1 MPGTRPG
8 MTIGGAP
15 APRDNLVWNEIFQS
29 PVGSKVRTPVML
41 DTPRDERRSAAEV
54 PGVDWDAAR
63 RTFQTALIWVLAAFT
78 VFLLWYIRYA
88 FLIAFGSILV
98 ALLLIAL
105 ADLLCKFVKLP
116 RAICLTVATLLVLA
130 IAGVTAWLFGAH
142 LYSQFGDLL
151 RNIKGGET
159 FIRQYFDGTG
169 APEVADK
176 VAEKGSS
183 MLTTFA
189 TQALQLGLGFAVALL
204 VVGITGIYLAAQP
217 KIYRWGIAAL
227 FHPLHRAK
235 VLQVIELVETTVKFW
250 LLGQIILMIIVGV
263 LTYGALTV
271 LGIPS
276 PAPLALIAG
285 IAEIVPYLGPFIGAV
300 PALLVALTLGPVPA
314 VWTAGAYLL
323 VHLIEGYIAE
333 PLVERK
339 FVTIPPALILLGL
352 VVVELIFGTG
362 GVILAAPITVVIFVL
377 VKMRYVDDPLE
388 QEEEKRRA

>member
-1 MPGTRPG
+1 
-8 MTIGGAP
+8 
-15 APRDNLVWNEIFQS
+15 
-29 PVGSKVRTPVML
+29 ML
-41 DTPRDERRSAAEV
+41 DVDRSEPKHPAHPDV
-54 PGVDWDAAR
+54 MSWDTAR
-63 RTFQTALIWVLAAFT
+63 RTFFTALLWVLAAFT
-78 VFLLWYIRYA
+78 VFLLWEIRYA

-98 ALLLIAL
+98 AMLLIAL

-116 RAICLTVATLLVLA
+116 RAIGLTVATLLVLA
-130 IAGVTAWLFGAH
+130 VAGVTAWLFGAH
-142 LYSQFGDLL
+142 LYSQFGDML

-169 APEVADK
+169 APDVADK

-189 TQALQLGLGFAVALL
+189 TQAFQLGLGFLIAML

-217 KIYRWGIAAL
+217 KIYRWGIAAV

-235 VLQVIELVETTVKFW
+235 VLQVIDLVETTVKFW

-263 LTYGALTV
+263 LTYAALLM

-276 PAPLALIAG
+276 PAALALIAG

-300 PALLVALTLGPVPA
+300 PALLVALTLGFVPA
-314 VWTAGAYLL
+314 AWTAGAYLM
-323 VHLIEGYIAE
+323 VHLIEGYIAA

-339 FVTIPPALILLGL
+339 FITIPPALILLGL
-352 VVVELIFGTG
+352 VVVELIFGSG
-362 GVILAAPITVVIFVL
+362 GIILAAPITVVVFVL
-377 VKMRYVDDPLE
+377 VKMLYVDDPLE
-388 QEEEKRRA
+388 QEEGKTPA